1 MGGAGRPGGPL
12 ADLRH
17 GGDPRAFGAAPGSV
31 LDFSANLNPLGTPPA
46 VRAAAA
52 AADLAA
58 YPEPYARTL
67 ARAIAA
73 RLDVP
78 HESIAVGAG
87 ATELIHLC
95 ARTMPGPT
103 VAIDVPTFSEYRP
116 ACEAARLRVVPS
128 SWPLRG
134 PGAFLCNPNNPT
146 GRLLPAGAILDRL
159 PACGLLV
166 VDESLIDFVD
176 DPEGASLVRASA
188 RSKGL
193 VVLRSLTK
201 WYAMP
206 GLRVGY
212 AVAHPDLVR
221 LWDRR
226 RDPWSVGAAAQAGA
240 LAALSP
246 ATAAYDRATRA
257 WIGPARQALHDGLRR
272 IPGLAPWPPGANFIL
287 VRGPGPAAALRERLL
302 RRHGILIRGP
312 EGFEGLGADCFRVAV
327 RAPAENARLLAA
339 LAKCVA
345 G

>member
-1 MGGAGRPGGPL
+1 M
-12 ADLRH
+12 RH
-17 GGDPRAFGAAPGSV
+17 GGDARPFGVAPGEV
-31 LDFSANLNPLGTPPA
+31 LDFSANLNPLGPPPA
-46 VRAAAA
+46 VRQAVA

-67 ARAIAA
+67 ARAIAQ
-73 RLDVP
+73 RVDVP
-78 HESIAVGAG
+78 PEAVAVGAG

-103 VAIDVPTFSEYRP
+103 VALPVPTFSEYRP
-116 ACEAARLRVVPS
+116 ACEAAGLRVLACPAGALAA
-128 SWPLRG
+128 LRG

-146 GRLLPAGAILDRL
+146 GELHPPDAVLHLAART
-159 PACGLLV
+159 GLLV

-176 DPEGASLVRASA
+176 DPAGASLVRAAA
-188 RSKGL
+188 RTKGL

-221 LWDRR
+221 LWDAR

-246 ATAAYDRATRA
+246 ATAAHDRATRA
-257 WIGPARQALHDGLRR
+257 WIGPARRELYAGLAR
-272 IPGLAPWPPGANFIL
+272 IPGVQPLPPTANFIL
-287 VRGPGPAAALRERLL
+287 ARGPLPAAELRAILL
-302 RRHGILIRGP
+302 RDHRILIRGP
-312 EGFEGLGADCFRVAV
+312 EGFEGLAPECFRVAV
-327 RAPAENARLLAA
+327 RTPADNARLLAG
-339 LAKCVA
+339 LVQSTM
-345 G
+345 